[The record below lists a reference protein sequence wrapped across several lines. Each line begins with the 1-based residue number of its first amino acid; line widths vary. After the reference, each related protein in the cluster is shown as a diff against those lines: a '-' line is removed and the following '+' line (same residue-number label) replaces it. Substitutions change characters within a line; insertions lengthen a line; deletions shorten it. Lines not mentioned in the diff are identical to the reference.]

1 MKFAFEI
8 LTCGVDYPRFRELF
22 HSERFNLEV
31 AAEANLVERSL
42 QEYVTEAGGTER
54 RRVRVVPRVN
64 LPPLIQSLLDEDTG
78 ATILRYDEVIVFDPA
93 TRSAT
98 FAIQSAAGETVS
110 VTGVARYVEAPEGV
124 HLQIEGEANVKFAVV
139 GAILERYLVR
149 EVKARYDL
157 VERVLQRLAD
167 EGRDPKRTTGGG
179 GSGLPT

>member
-1 MKFAFEI
+1 MKFVVEI
-8 LTCGVDYPRFRELF
+8 LTRGVDYPRFRQLY

-42 QEYVTEAGGTER
+42 QEFVTEAGGTER

-64 LPPLIQSLLDEDTG
+64 LPPVIQRLLDEDTG
-78 ATILRYDEVIVFDPA
+78 ATILRYDEVTVFDPV

-98 FAIQSAAGETVS
+98 FAIQSAVGGVS
-110 VTGVARYVEAPEGV
+110 VTGVARYIEAPEGV

-149 EVKARYDL
+149 EVKARYEV
-157 VERVLQRLAD
+157 VERVLQRLVD
-167 EGRDPKRTTGGG
+167 GGLDPKRTTGGG
-179 GSGLPT
+179 GSGPPT